1 MVKVNFC
8 RVGGFGLLAVIS
20 MAFPLKPV
28 VSYKVNDFR
37 VASVVERSPSPTY
50 QANSSQG
57 DRCPDNVRKLTTLLL
72 KDLPSYSNRV
82 IQRTQDLNQAEGIE
96 NYIITASKAEFE
108 PLKLPRLQYNPID
121 DEDPEQ
127 VFFTVLERQYI
138 DNKIVDIQTY
148 HWLFLTQTDSGWRT
162 VMLFSRFGNSVKDKP
177 PAPPKETTN
186 GIIGRG
192 VQLWLRDCRA
202 GRIKA

>member
-1 MVKVNFC
+1 MVKANFW
-8 RVGGFGLLAVIS
+8 RIGGFGLLAAIS
-20 MAFPLKPV
+20 MALPFKPV
-28 VSYKVNDFR
+28 VSDRANYLR
-37 VASVVERSPSPTY
+37 VASITGRSPVAEK
-50 QANSSQG
+50 ANSSQG
-57 DRCPDNVRKLTTLLL
+57 DRCPDNIRKLTILLL

-82 IQRTQDLNQAEGIE
+82 IQRTQDLHQAAGIE

-138 DNKIVDIQTY
+138 DNKIVEIQTY

-162 VMLFSRFGNSVKDKP
+162 VMLFSRFGNSVKEKP
-177 PAPPKETTN
+177 PAPPRETTD
-186 GIIGRG
+186 GIIGRA

-202 GRIKA
+202 GITTKK